1 VLLEKSSPLKVL
13 LLRLSIWSMV
23 VRSGAG
29 REVPAWMR
37 SVAMAQY
44 LLSVHT
50 GTDGDAAGVADGGVE
65 SGQPSASD
73 QYQQVLALEED
84 MKAAGAWLFS
94 GRLTDAD
101 VATVVRVSATGD
113 AMTTDGPFVE
123 SKEHL
128 AGFYIVE
135 ADDLDAALGWA
146 TRTAAIIGKPIEV
159 RPFFDTKS

>member
-1 VLLEKSSPLKVL
+1 MHPGDQPGTGDPAAPDRAPETPTRCPMPDLPLKVL

-29 REVPAWMR
+29 REVPAWTR

-50 GTDGDAAGVADGGVE
+50 GSQTDTAGDVE
-65 SGQPSASD
+65 SVQSTAAEE
-73 QYQQVLALEED
+73 YQQVLALEED

-101 VATVVRVSATGD
+101 VATVVRVSAAGD
-113 AMTTDGPFVE
+113 AMT
-123 SKEHL
+123 
-128 AGFYIVE
+128 
-135 ADDLDAALGWA
+135 
-146 TRTAAIIGKPIEV
+146 
-159 RPFFDTKS
+159 

>member
-1 VLLEKSSPLKVL
+1 
-13 LLRLSIWSMV
+13 MT
-23 VRSGAG
+23 
-29 REVPAWMR
+29 
-37 SVAMAQY
+37 QY

-50 GTDGDAAGVADGGVE
+50 GTDGGAEDGAEPSQQAA
-65 SGQPSASD
+65 SH
-73 QYQQVLALEED
+73 QYEQILALEED
-84 MKAAGAWLFS
+84 MKARGAWLFS

-101 VATVVRVSATGD
+101 VATVVRVSASGD

-159 RPFFDTKS
+159 RPFFGTKA